1 MESWA
6 LAWLTE
12 GNMTYLAFW
21 SSEAWLTVVY
31 LQLRN
36 DSYLPSFSSEEKNDY
51 NFMPWNFELCDSE
64 LLVRAALLMS

>member
-12 GNMTYLAFW
+12 ENMTYLAFW

-36 DSYLPSFSSEEKNDY
+36 DSYLPSFSSEKNDY
-51 NFMPWNFELCDSE
+51 NFMPWNIELCDSE